1 MATTNAERM
10 KKYREKI
17 KKDKVKYEAMKAK
30 DRVRYN
36 SKKQKL
42 TGASLAKFRTEVK
55 LRQKKCREN
64 KKNCL
69 IKNPPASSFKSRQS
83 FGKALKKINSSLPKC
98 DKKKKVVIQHLAE
111 TFGLIPKSKHQ
122 RTTVQLA
129 DQLKNDV
136 HNFYLRDDISYQL
149 PGKRDTVVVKEDDGS
164 KVTHQK
170 RILFNNLRETYE
182 LFKEENDNVYLSR
195 SSFAE
200 LRPSFVIPKA
210 ALTHRNCLCSYH
222 ENICLLLKSLDNYV
236 GGKYCSTLQTFTD
249 SLVCS
254 TNNEECM
261 FSGCP
266 LCEDFFTE
274 KIQENVS
281 NGNAKI
287 TWSQWVNENSRA
299 EKKEFSGNVDEAVSL
314 LKSKVEYFLFHV
326 YIKREQSKYFEK
338 LKTEVSDEKIV
349 LQVDFA
355 ENFNMKEQ
363 DEIQKAHW
371 NTKSLSIFT
380 AFVWSKSENFSF
392 ALPSLD
398 VTHDK
403 FVVDSAL
410 KIILNHIKTVLPNV
424 EEINCFSDGAAS
436 QFKQRFHFRNLTR
449 IADER
454 KIDLKWHFFATSH
467 GKGVVDGIG
476 GSVKRLVWSAIL
488 AGGVCRSA
496 EDFIKLAKKKTKKII
511 LIEILRS
518 DIDDSK
524 TKLENLFK
532 TAKCIPETLKMH
544 SVKVVDENE
553 LEFRYYS
560 TCSQKKTI
568 TY

>member
-1 MATTNAERM
+1 FDMAMTNAERM

-17 KKDKVKYEAMKAK
+17 KKDKAKYEAVKAK
-30 DRVRYN
+30 ARIRNN
-36 SKKQKL
+36 SIKTKL
-42 TGASLAKFRTEVK
+42 TEASLVEYRTK
-55 LRQKKCREN
+55 SKIRQQKYREN
-64 KKNCL
+64 KRKRL
-69 IKNPPASSFKSRQS
+69 INKPPPSSFKSRQS
-83 FGKALKKINSSLPKC
+83 FGKSLKKVNSSLPKC
-98 DKKKKVVIQHLAE
+98 DKKKKVIIQHLAE

-122 RTTVQLA
+122 RTTIQLA
-129 DQLKNDV
+129 DKLKNDV

-149 PGKRDTVVVKEDDGS
+149 PGKRDTVVIKEDDRS
-164 KVTHQK
+164 KVTYQK

-200 LRPSFVIPKA
+200 LRPPFVIPKA
-210 ALTHRNCLCSYH
+210 ALTHRNCLY
-222 ENICLLLKSLDNYV
+222 
-236 GGKYCSTLQTFTD
+236 
-249 SLVCS
+249 
-254 TNNEECM
+254 
-261 FSGCP
+261 
-266 LCEDFFTE
+266 
-274 KIQENVS
+274 
-281 NGNAKI
+281 
-287 TWSQWVNENSRA
+287 
-299 EKKEFSGNVDEAVSL
+299 
-314 LKSKVEYFLFHV
+314 
-326 YIKREQSKYFEK
+326 
-338 LKTEVSDEKIV
+338 
-349 LQVDFA
+349 
-355 ENFNMKEQ
+355 
-363 DEIQKAHW
+363 
-371 NTKSLSIFT
+371 
-380 AFVWSKSENFSF
+380 
-392 ALPSLD
+392 

-410 KIILNHIKTVLPNV
+410 KIILNHIETVLPNV

-454 KIDLKWHFFATSH
+454 KINLSWHFFATSH

-476 GSVKRLVWSAIL
+476 GIVKRLVWSAIL

-511 LIEILRS
+511 LIEITRS
-518 DIDDSK
+518 DIDSSK

-532 TAKCIPETLKMH
+532 TAKSIPETLKMH

-560 TCSQKKTI
+560 TCSEKKTI